1 MSRQLNSLTYVF
13 YADVHQYLSI
23 CEKVIQEQGK
33 MNQTIMHCMFLGAAG
48 VGKST
53 LMKRLLGKKV
63 DIAHQTSTK
72 IAEKS
77 IRVVSTTVAE
87 VSDLT
92 WKEIDDTAVACGLMG
107 QMLTGQEMES
117 KQANQKEH
125 KHEDHLE
132 EGNGNPNHREGSTQA
147 SVKVQKDKPL
157 SAVKDARKKVPDHTV
172 PVSKQNTSKQQ
183 DKVPDDSQATNPTD
197 DSQATDSAARDSP
210 NSQQLQSIAIL
221 RKILETEGASGVK
234 KYVNNPQ
241 TIYLT
246 DSGGQPEFQEL
257 LPALV
262 VGPCI
267 FIVVLP
273 LDKDLKEKY
282 EVKYVRP
289 EKHMETYSSS
299 LSMEEDL
306 LCSLASIAS
315 TKYEDET
322 GNEIKQLVMFVATF
336 IDKVPQTDRQ
346 KKLDNIEA
354 LVKGTDAY
362 KQGMIVCTLDNQNV
376 FTMNN
381 ASDDEAEEDAKK
393 IRAAFQR
400 FAEDFKV
407 PTPYSWL
414 IFSILVQDNK
424 YGSVMYYKTCF
435 ELAQDCGIKDT
446 KEFEVALQFL
456 HRQTGILHYYKE
468 PSELSQIVIRDPQYL
483 FFRVNHLVEK
493 TFITENTVSGKC
505 IEDFEKGLFKREDY
519 DKLTREYSSRED
531 SSSELNSEM
540 LLKLLECINAV
551 VPLDGTRYFMPCAL
565 THLEPTDIGF
575 PQLAAIPPLL
585 VIFKSGYCPKGLFG
599 SLIACIARNTELD
612 LDKSN
617 IHRDQICFTMNQCSL
632 LLRVSPTSIYLEI
645 NPGNIVKPLSV
656 LCNHFRKMIFDSI
669 DQACEALHYSLTAHT
684 DYFLSFEGWCD
695 HCKKLHPLQ
704 TVLNVDHLNVEL
716 FQCNQSQK
724 VVKPNLRWYIWL
736 PEVSRQQYS
745 ALVTACLL
753 LACQQKCHFVNQ
765 SKVSRFNYSKV
776 RYKGII

>member
-1 MSRQLNSLTYVF
+1 MSRKLNSLTYVF
-13 YADVHQYLSI
+13 YPDVDQYLSI
-23 CEKVIQEQGK
+23 CEKVIQEQGE
-33 MNQTIMHCMFLGAAG
+33 MDQTIMHCMFLGAAG

-53 LMKRLLGKKV
+53 LMKRLLGKPV
-63 DIAHQTSTK
+63 DIAHRASTQ

-92 WKEIDDTAVACGLMG
+92 WKEIGDTAVACGLMG

-125 KHEDHLE
+125 KHED
-132 EGNGNPNHREGSTQA
+132 
-147 SVKVQKDKPL
+147 DKPL
-157 SAVKDARKKVPDHTV
+157 SAVKDAGKKVPDHTV
-172 PVSKQNTSKQQ
+172 PVSKQKTSKQQ

-197 DSQATDSAARDSP
+197 DSQATDSTARGS
-210 NSQQLQSIAIL
+210 SKTQQLQSIAFL
-221 RKILETEGASGVK
+221 QNVLEREGISGVK
-234 KYVNNPQ
+234 KYISNPQ

-246 DSGGQPEFQEL
+246 DSGGQPEFREL

-262 VGPCI
+262 VGPCV
-267 FIVVLP
+267 FIIVLP

-282 EVKYVRP
+282 NVKYVRP

-315 TKYEDET
+315 TKYEGKT
-322 GNEIKQLVMFVATF
+322 GKEIKQLVMFVATF
-336 IDKVPQTDRQ
+336 IDKVPQMDRQ
-346 KKLDNIEA
+346 KRLDNIEA

-362 KQGMIVCTLDNQNV
+362 KQSMIVCTLDNRNV

-424 YGSVMYYKTCF
+424 YGSVICYKRCF
-435 ELAQDCGIKDT
+435 ELAQDCGIKDI

-456 HRQTGILHYYKE
+456 HRQTGILHYYKD
-468 PSELSQIVIRDPQYL
+468 PSELSQIVVRDPQYL

-519 DKLTREYSSRED
+519 DKLTREY

-599 SLIACIARNTELD
+599 SLIACIARNIELD

-656 LCNHFRKMIFDSI
+656 LCNGFCKMILDSI

-704 TVLNVDHLNVEL
+704 TVLNIDHLKVEM

-724 VVKPNLRWYIWL
+724 VVKPSRWWYIWL
-736 PEVSRQQYS
+736 PEVSRQQCS

-765 SKVSRFNYSKV
+765 SKVSRFNYSKL
-776 RYKGII
+776 RYKGIV